1 MLRSRNASWDARF
14 CWRRRATASAEG
26 GLRILRA
33 WCLACGMGS
42 LELGV
47 GLLVMGVWGVGWLVG
62 IRGCVVDDDDEGPR
76 KRLGEYGVRSSLNCP

>member
-1 MLRSRNASWDARF
+1 
-14 CWRRRATASAEG
+14 
-26 GLRILRA
+26 
-33 WCLACGMGS
+33 MGS